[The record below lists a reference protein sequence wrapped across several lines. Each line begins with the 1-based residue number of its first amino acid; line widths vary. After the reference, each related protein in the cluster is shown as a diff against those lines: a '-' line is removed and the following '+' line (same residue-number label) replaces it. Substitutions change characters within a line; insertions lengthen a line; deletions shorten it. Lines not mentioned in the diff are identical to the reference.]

1 MFPSERLYFEWPPID
16 KPRGGGGWCVVL
28 VLPVLTGSHLAGK
41 VKRTSFLLH
50 LKLCLSRWSAA
61 TSSPPGPR
69 ELGRIW
75 RELIANMN
83 EMKQVAIKRK
93 RASGKHSRKGCGTC
107 K

>member
-1 MFPSERLYFEWPPID
+1 VGAE
-16 KPRGGGGWCVVL
+16 GGVVL
-28 VLPVLTGSHLAGK
+28 VFPVLTGSHLAGK
-41 VKRTSFLLH
+41 VKETSFLLH